1 MSVTAPTRPTLL
13 SIEQG
18 DKPIRFTALGE
29 GNRGIVS
36 TIQPGNPDAL
46 QRAIDMVNTYGGPNM
61 WRVEEVDTEPD
72 PAAWPESAGYAH
84 ATRLS
89 LA

>member
-1 MSVTAPTRPTLL
+1 MSVTAPTRPILL

-36 TIQPGNPDAL
+36 TIQPGDPEAL

-61 WRVEEVDTEPD
+61 WRVQEVGE
-72 PAAWPESAGYAH
+72 
-84 ATRLS
+84 
-89 LA
+89 